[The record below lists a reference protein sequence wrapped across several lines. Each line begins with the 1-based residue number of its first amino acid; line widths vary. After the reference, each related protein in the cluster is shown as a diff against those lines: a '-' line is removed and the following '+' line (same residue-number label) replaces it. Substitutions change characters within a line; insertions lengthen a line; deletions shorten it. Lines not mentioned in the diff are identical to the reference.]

1 MKNWFKKLIGI
12 SLAAVLSVSMLVGC
26 GGKEKKEETTSE
38 TAETQSVGTEELD
51 AKVGRVVSLENS
63 TLVIETDD
71 GKTLEFDVAGVNK
84 VNRESMKEG
93 NVVAVVYSGTLLGT
107 ETDGAT
113 VELVVAMS
121 SDAVSGSGMTNG
133 VSERGS
139 QMSGPVVEYIEG
151 PKLVIENSA
160 DSENYYFSIEEAVIS
175 DSADIEEGD
184 VVTVVY
190 TGDIE
195 GDDLVPAARITV
207 NSSGSGIS
215 DNGIS
220 DSSTSYSSASS
231 NGFGADRISGTVVEA
246 SMNTVT
252 IRTSGGTRYT
262 FSTMDAEMNVIGELQ
277 EGTDIT
283 LYYTGDLSEGA
294 ETVTVTS
301 VEVN

>member
-12 SLAAVLSVSMLVGC
+12 SLVAVLSASMLVGC
-26 GGKEKKEETTSE
+26 GGKEKKEETASE
-38 TAETQSVGTEELD
+38 TAETQPAGAEELD
-51 AKVGRVVSLENS
+51 AKVGRVVSLKS
-63 TLVIETDD
+63 SVLVIETDD

-84 VNRESMKEG
+84 VNRESIKEG
-93 NVVAVVYSGTLLGT
+93 NTVAVVYSGILSGT

-121 SDAVSGSGMTNG
+121 SDAASGSGTTNG
-133 VSERGS
+133 MSERGS
-139 QMSGPVVEYIEG
+139 QMSGTVVEYIEG
-151 PKLVIENSA
+151 AKLVIESSA
-160 DSENYYFSIEEAVIS
+160 DGENYYFSVEEAVVS

-184 VVTVVY
+184 MVTVAY

-195 GDDLVPAARITV
+195 GDDLVPATRITV
-207 NSSGSGIS
+207 SSSGSSIS
-215 DNGIS
+215 G
-220 DSSTSYSSASS
+220 SSTSGSSTSNSSASS

-262 FSTMDAEMNVIGELQ
+262 FSTMDAEMNVAGELQ